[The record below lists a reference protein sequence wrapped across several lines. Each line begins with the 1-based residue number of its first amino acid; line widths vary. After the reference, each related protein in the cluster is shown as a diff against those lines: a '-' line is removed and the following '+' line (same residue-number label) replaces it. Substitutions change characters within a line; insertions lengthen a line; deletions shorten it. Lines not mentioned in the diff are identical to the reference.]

1 MRKPMDAVEAALM
14 KNQNTL
20 PGMPGQSETK
30 DGAQGM
36 PAQGAREPAN
46 FEDVVYELQQLVLEK
61 KLPPD
66 FDLQQACMDNAF
78 AELIAEF
85 PAEAA
90 LRIYYA
96 ENKAAQAEQ
105 NAMQRVN
112 AQVQSRRALPR
123 SARGG
128 AMSAPTP
135 NYRDMDDAS
144 FRKLL
149 AQMKRSAR
157 NGSAPRL

>member
-20 PGMPGQSETK
+20 PGMPGQNET
-30 DGAQGM
+30 GNGGQAM
-36 PAQGAREPAN
+36 PAQPTQEPAG
-46 FEDVVYELQQLVLEK
+46 FQDVVAELQQLVLEK

-66 FDLQQACMDNAF
+66 FDLQQACMDKAF
-78 AELIAEF
+78 AELIAAF

-96 ENKAAQAEQ
+96 ESKAAQAEQ
-105 NAMQRVN
+105 SAMQRVN

-128 AMSAPTP
+128 AMSAPMP

-149 AQMKRSAR
+149 AEMKRSAR
-157 NGSAPRL
+157 NGNAPRL